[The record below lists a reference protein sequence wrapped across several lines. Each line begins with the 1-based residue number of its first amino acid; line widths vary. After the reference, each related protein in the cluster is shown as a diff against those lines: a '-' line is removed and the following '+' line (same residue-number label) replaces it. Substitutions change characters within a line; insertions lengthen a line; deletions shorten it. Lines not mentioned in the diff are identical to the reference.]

1 MKTEAFVLSKI
12 GPSND
17 AFSLQP
23 VQLRPL
29 NSDDVIIETEAFGL
43 NYADVMARQGLY
55 RETPPLPCVIG
66 YEVVGKV
73 LQVATT
79 ENEHLL
85 GKRVIA
91 ITHFGGYAKHA
102 IAPIKT
108 VFEIGNL
115 NANTALAL
123 TTQGVTAYYMANYIA
138 PIQKND
144 KVLIHAAAG
153 GVGTLLIQLAKL
165 AGATV
170 FAKVSSTEK
179 AEKCKQL
186 GADYTINYK
195 QENYSEKIQSILGEQ
210 KIDVCYNPIGGST
223 FKQDKQLLTAGSRL
237 FLFGGSQL
245 AEGKKGMLSQLNFL
259 RKMGVL
265 IPAFMMMQS
274 RTIIGVNMLK
284 IAMQRPDVLK
294 QCLEGIVTLHA
305 NGSIQTENG
314 GEFRFDQ
321 LAQAHDLLQS
331 GKSIGKIS
339 IHW

>member
-1 MKTEAFVLSKI
+1 MKTEAFVLTKNGKS
-12 GPSND
+12 SE
-17 AFSLQP
+17 AFSLQEI
-23 VQLRPL
+23 QLRSL
-29 NSDDVIIETEAFGL
+29 NEEEIVIETEAFGL

-66 YEVVGKV
+66 YEVVGRVVKT
-73 LQVATT
+73 ASPT
-79 ENEHLL
+79 NEHLL

-102 IAPIKT
+102 IAPVST
-108 VFEIGNL
+108 VYDIHDL

-123 TTQGVTAYYMANYIA
+123 TTQGVTAYYMTHYIA
-138 PIQKND
+138 PIKKND
-144 KVLIHAAAG
+144 QVLIHAAAG

-170 FAKVSSTEK
+170 FAKVSSNEK
-179 AEKCKQL
+179 AQKCTEL

-195 QENYSEKIQSILGEQ
+195 MVDYAVEIQKILGQ
-210 KIDVCYNPIGGST
+210 KKIDVCYNPIGGST
-223 FKQDKQLLTAGSRL
+223 FKLDKNLMTAGSRL

-245 AEGKKGMLSQLNFL
+245 SEGKKGVLSQLNFL

-274 RTIIGVNMLK
+274 KTIIGVNMLK
-284 IAMQRPDVLK
+284 IATQRPDVLK
-294 QCLEGIVTLHA
+294 HCLEEIIKLHK
-305 NGSIQTENG
+305 GGFIQPENG
-314 GEFRFDQ
+314 GEFQFDQ